1 MVSPLCMSIGKWK
14 KPWKTK
20 LLLNSVLY
28 NTCLLENYL
37 TYDGNQ
43 KTCLFLLKT
52 FWSGCHINQENK
64 RNQKAKHLKKGAD
77 GNQKKS
83 RVLHEFKTD
92 HFSHHFPYRFSLFWF
107 FWFHIVILISEM
119 KRKCYT
125 VWQFHINLESIWP
138 LCLTAVAWAWVKY
151 LVHQIYKISQT
162 PLDLFNY
169 YAYWANNNLLDI
181 FICKYFYSHYMT
193 KNLI

>member
-1 MVSPLCMSIGKWK
+1 MIFPFFYIIMISPGIAYEYRKVKEVLKNKIA
-14 KPWKTK
+14 TEFE

-64 RNQKAKHLKKGAD
+64 RNQKAKHLKEGAD

-92 HFSHHFPYRFSLFWF
+92 HFSHHFPYWFSLFWF
-107 FWFHIVILISEM
+107 FWFPIVILISEM
-119 KRKCYT
+119 KRKRYT
-125 VWQFHINLESIWP
+125 V
-138 LCLTAVAWAWVKY
+138 
-151 LVHQIYKISQT
+151 
-162 PLDLFNY
+162 
-169 YAYWANNNLLDI
+169 
-181 FICKYFYSHYMT
+181 
-193 KNLI
+193 

>member
-1 MVSPLCMSIGKWK
+1 MFQYTRNFKFFKFLHDISIFLHNYDIPIAYEYRKVK
-14 KPWKTK
+14 EVLKNKIATEFE

-107 FWFHIVILISEM
+107 FWFHIVILISKM

-125 VWQFHINLESIWP
+125 V
-138 LCLTAVAWAWVKY
+138 
-151 LVHQIYKISQT
+151 
-162 PLDLFNY
+162 
-169 YAYWANNNLLDI
+169 
-181 FICKYFYSHYMT
+181 
-193 KNLI
+193 

>member
-1 MVSPLCMSIGKWK
+1 MTFPFFYIIMVSPLCMSIGKWK

-28 NTCLLENYL
+28 NTYLLENYL

-107 FWFHIVILISEM
+107 FWFHIVILISEKKM
-119 KRKCYT
+119 LYSLT
-125 VWQFHINLESIWP
+125 VSYYSRIYMASMFDCSSLGLSQILSTPNIQDITNTFG
-138 LCLTAVAWAWVKY
+138 
-151 LVHQIYKISQT
+151 LV
-162 PLDLFNY
+162 
-169 YAYWANNNLLDI
+169 
-181 FICKYFYSHYMT
+181 
-193 KNLI
+193 